1 MKVKLILMLC
11 LLILIPTSS
20 YGEDMVTELDL
31 GTPSFLTLS
40 IEGERFI
47 ISWKNP
53 SNIYGLGNVDYQ
65 IDYKVGRGQWASL
78 NKDLKSNYLPFSADG
93 RTSIEINLKT
103 EGIEDKIDL
112 DNNNYSFR
120 VRYSQRLIKD
130 GVNSRL
136 DGFFSSPV
144 SLGLRSYYQNASA
157 WAFIE
162 LDKAVELS
170 LIPDS
175 IRDDMK
181 KEITREEF
189 SEVIVRLYELQSG
202 TTVNYEGQSF
212 LDTDNPEVLK
222 AAKLGI
228 VNGIGNGK
236 FAPDNLVTRQEIAVM
251 LVRALKVVNP
261 NLDLAYYDNTYT
273 NESNIASWA
282 KDSVFFMKSKEILKG
297 DDKGLINPLGHT
309 TREQAVILALRTHDT
324 FK

>member
-1 MKVKLILMLC
+1 MKVKLILMVC
-11 LLILIPTSS
+11 VLLLIPTISL
-20 YGEDMVTELDL
+20 GEEMITELDL

-40 IEGERFI
+40 IEGEKFI

-53 SNIYGLGNVDYQ
+53 ANIYGLRNIDYQ
-65 IDYKVGRGQWASL
+65 IDYKVGRGEWASL

-93 RTSIEINLKT
+93 RTRVEIDPKA
-103 EGIEDKIDL
+103 EGISDNIDL

-120 VRYSQRLIKD
+120 VRYSQRLLKD

-157 WAFIE
+157 WAFEE
-162 LDKAVELS
+162 LDRAVGFS
-170 LIPDS
+170 MVPDS

-189 SEVIVRLYELQSG
+189 SEIIVRLYELQTGS
-202 TTVNYEGQSF
+202 TVNYDGQSF
-212 LDTDNPEVLK
+212 VDTDNPEVLK
-222 AAKLGI
+222 AARLGI
-228 VNGIGNGK
+228 VNGVGGGK

-251 LVRALKVVNP
+251 LVRTLKVVNP
-261 NLDLAYYDNTYT
+261 DLDLTYDDSAYTS
-273 NESNIASWA
+273 ESNIASWA
-282 KDSVFFMKSKEILKG
+282 KDPVFFMRSKEILKG

-324 FK
+324 F